1 MMTGLRFSKSLP
13 IAVILTACCV
23 ALLVWCSDPQ
33 ADQRARFC
41 KRAGM
46 KPEVVRECGRSQ
58 EDFNRIMEPIR
69 ARQHREEG
77 ADFNAAL
84 QAVPL
89 RSIPKDRYETISL
102 EVLNSKHHCCMLDY
116 TDATEAPKHP
126 LFGKHFIV
134 DANIMYFPTD
144 FDTRDT
150 EHIGLEMQD
159 AVHEKN
165 TWHLDADFESLSREE
180 RAFIR
185 SQCKVPYTPDGC
197 AGQFFGVIGRIERGN
212 LEVLGLQIEYLMLSP
227 RDLKKSS

>member
-1 MMTGLRFSKSLP
+1 
-13 IAVILTACCV
+13 
-23 ALLVWCSDPQ
+23 
-33 ADQRARFC
+33 
-41 KRAGM
+41 M
-46 KPEVVRECGRSQ
+46 KPEVVRECRRSQ

-84 QAVPL
+84 QA
-89 RSIPKDRYETISL
+89 DRYETISL
-102 EVLNSKHHCCMLDY
+102 EVLNLKHHCCMLDY
-116 TDATEAPKHP
+116 TDATEAPEHP
-126 LFGKHFIV
+126 LFGKHFVV
-134 DANIMYFPTD
+134 DAHIMYFPTD
-144 FDTRDT
+144 FDARDT

-159 AVHEKN
+159 AVDHKN

-185 SQCKVPYTPDGC
+185 SQCKVPYTPYGC

-212 LEVLGLQIEYLMLSP
+212 LEVLGLQIEYLMLRP